1 MYFNFLPF
9 FLFPFNSK
17 TTYMHIIEG
26 KCKKFPD
33 KQGEKAKIWVGWV
46 TINATSIDIKCFT
59 GALFVSEKI
68 INW

>member
-1 MYFNFLPF
+1 MHSHSK
-9 FLFPFNSK
+9 LFSHSK

-46 TINATSIDIKCFT
+46 TINATSID
-59 GALFVSEKI
+59 
-68 INW
+68 N